1 MFSPLAPDEFARTVK
16 DGGIVIRAVPTA
28 RHLWQ
33 LKAAVYERPY
43 ENDESVRDIP
53 GFDRISERR
62 VEYTV
67 DIEDKG
73 DLEALF
79 SMTPYSRTTGAEDE
93 KKLLSLDSLETG
105 IGFIVTVYRR
115 RN

>member
-1 MFSPLAPDEFARTVK
+1 M
-16 DGGIVIRAVPTA
+16 
-28 RHLWQ
+28 
-33 LKAAVYERPY
+33 
-43 ENDESVRDIP
+43 
-53 GFDRISERR
+53 
-62 VEYTV
+62 EYTV
-67 DIEDKG
+67 DIGDKG

-93 KKLLSLDSLETG
+93 KNLLSLDSLETG